1 MNKRSSPTALPYLL
15 VAALLVGT
23 LVYLAMQT
31 RSINVEASNR
41 ITNTLRE
48 LKQVDAEWNVD
59 ILRSKTGLATN
70 YDRVAGALP
79 RVSTLNDELGS
90 AIGSYWRE
98 NPDSLAQIHPV
109 VAEFSAAMTKKIDL
123 IEQFKSQNAILRNSS
138 RYLPVAST
146 DLVAATRDSA
156 LDLPRKLE
164 IERVL
169 NDMLSNTMNFI
180 QTGDASLKDKIAL
193 SRDELKQLPESDPEA
208 VRSNGQMLAAHVG
221 TLMEQQEDGTR
232 LLEDISALP
241 TARLLDRI
249 ADAHAA
255 ENVKLVERLQRYQW
269 ALAAYSAALLLLLG
283 YAVVR
288 LLRNYR
294 QINRAN
300 EALEKAHAE
309 LKESQVHLVQAEK
322 MSALGQMVAGIAHEI
337 NTPLAYVKGSVNI
350 LRDHLPS
357 MSSLITG
364 QLQFLRLMQ
373 SRQRDAAALSESL
386 KSTAAI
392 ARRLVDNNTINEMDI
407 LLDDSVHGIDQISE
421 IVQNLKNFSRL
432 DRERVSTFSVESGLD
447 STLLLARNLLKNR
460 VTVHREYGRVP
471 QVSGSPSQIN
481 QVFLNIITN
490 AVHAMPESRTDG
502 LIVLRTSVDEDAAMV
517 RIEISDNGTGIA
529 DDVLP
534 KIFDPFFTTKVIGEG
549 TGMGLSISY
558 KIVAE
563 HGGRIS
569 ASSSPGS
576 GTTFVILLPLSA
588 APAPAELAPESGS
601 TLFVD

>member
-1 MNKRSSPTALPYLL
+1 MKNRSTLKALPYFLI
-15 VAALLVGT
+15 AAALVGT

-70 YDRVAGALP
+70 YDRVAGALQ
-79 RVSTLNDELGS
+79 RVSTLNEELGA
-90 AIGSYWRE
+90 AIRSYWRE
-98 NPDSLAQIHPV
+98 SPASLAQINPIV
-109 VAEFSAAMTKKIDL
+109 TEFSSSMTKKIDL

-180 QTGDASLKDKIAL
+180 QTGDGSLKEKIAA
-193 SRDELKQLPESDPEA
+193 SRDDLQKLPESDPEA
-208 VRSNGQMLAAHVG
+208 VRSNGQMLASHVA
-221 TLMEQQEDGTR
+221 TLMEQQEGGTR

-241 TARLLDRI
+241 TAQLLDRI

-255 ENVKLVERLQRYQW
+255 ENVKLVERLQVYQW

-283 YAVVR
+283 YAMVR

-300 EALEKAHAE
+300 EELGQAHAE
-309 LKESQVHLVQAEK
+309 LKESHVHLVQAEK

-337 NTPLAYVKGSVNI
+337 NTPLAYVKGSLNI
-350 LRDHLPS
+350 LREHLPS
-357 MSSLITG
+357 ITG
-364 QLQFLRLMQ
+364 MVTGNMEFMRLMQ
-373 SRQRDAAALSESL
+373 APQRDNVALTANL
-386 KSTAAI
+386 KSTSAI
-392 ARRLVDNNTINEMDI
+392 ARQLVENNALDEMDV

-432 DRERVSTFSVESGLD
+432 DRERISSFSVESGLD

-460 VTVHREYGRVP
+460 VKVQRDYGHVP
-471 QVSGSPSQIN
+471 QISGSPSQIN

-490 AVHAMPESRTDG
+490 AVHAMPEGRIDG
-502 LIVLRTSVDEDAAMV
+502 LIVLRTSVDDDNSMV
-517 RIEISDNGTGIA
+517 RIEISDNGSGIPE
-529 DDVLP
+529 DVLP

-558 KIVAE
+558 KIVTE
-563 HGGRIS
+563 HSGRIS
-569 ASSSPGS
+569 ASSTPGV
-576 GTTFVILLPLSA
+576 GTTFVILLPLGA
-588 APAPAELAPESGS
+588 TPVPAEPVAAAG
-601 TLFVD
+601 TALFVD